1 VVYLIRTMFIC
12 EPELGEGGRGAL
24 FRGRGRTHTCTSGR
38 RGGGVPYFGGQR
50 QFLLGSQTVKISFL

>member
-1 VVYLIRTMFIC
+1 MFIC